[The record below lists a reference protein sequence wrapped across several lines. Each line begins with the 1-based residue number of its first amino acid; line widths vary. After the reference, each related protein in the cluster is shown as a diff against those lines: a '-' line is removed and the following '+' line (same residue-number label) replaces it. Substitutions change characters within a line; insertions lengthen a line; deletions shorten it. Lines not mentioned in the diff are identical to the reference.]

1 MINLLYL
8 TPLLIIL
15 SCYFYDLI
23 SFSKISRNI
32 FHNYISLISLNT
44 DWKNSF
50 LEFLSEETRR
60 YFVASFISITKIK
73 STHTGRVIISSG
85 DSTAGFLIEN
95 IEKEEYY
102 LQKRKSIIY
111 PFVYETE
118 DVLIKKNQKN
128 SNILKSYNLNH
139 SFMIP
144 VFFSDRKEEVLI
156 SVYFRNRLLCFLAY
170 LKYLIVRKKFSYFYA
185 SVFRNFIRAFDS
197 SAEMLLEEIEDYVA
211 ISLNEKEEIVA
222 WNKGA
227 EKLFG
232 YRSVEIIGNNFV
244 VLFNYGE
251 EETFGKSV
259 EILNIKNN
267 VKYFATLKD
276 KLNIPIKVELKI
288 KKMLTVTSELAGYSI
303 FVRDITKEEI
313 FKENIEQHSFIN
325 YTILENSHDG
335 ILILDSED
343 KIIFYNQR
351 VRTILDNSMNLFGI
365 PGKKI
370 FPRRFGEEFEQ
381 TIDKLK
387 ETRSEFLDIDYC
399 FESKYYNIRFF
410 RVHKNSKND
419 YGGVIVFFIDES
431 VRMLTMLELEDKKGT
446 LERINNNLL
455 EALYSARIMQ
465 ENLVPKQLIQQDG
478 ICTEAIYKL
487 SDDLGGDFYYSENL
501 VIKGK
506 KYNISFISDVSG
518 HGISSSMMNVMVKD
532 VYGTFVDHVREGS
545 EKIEPLTFLQLLNK
559 KILDLRI
566 EENKFITCVVLI
578 IDFEERL
585 IKTCSAGHTLPYYI
599 RGGDVRLLNFKRAV
613 PLGVIDT
620 IVCDTEQILYQN
632 GDKIILYTDG
642 FLDLFD
648 VDDQKPS
655 DSALFY
661 LEKNKDLAIQQL
673 KTQILER
680 YQLYKEEHLSYTDDL
695 TLLIIE
701 FLE

>member
-1 MINLLYL
+1 MIILLYL
-8 TPLLIIL
+8 TPIFLILYCYLYDIIL
-15 SCYFYDLI
+15 
-23 SFSKISRNI
+23 FSKISRNI

-50 LEFLSEETRR
+50 LDFLTEETRQ
-60 YFVASFISITKIK
+60 YFRASFISITKIK
-73 STHTGRVIISSG
+73 SARTGRVIISSG
-85 DSTAGFLIEN
+85 DGTAGFLVESV
-95 IEKEEYY
+95 EKEEYY
-102 LQKRKSIIY
+102 LQKRKNSIY

-118 DVLIKKNQKN
+118 DVLFRRNQKN
-128 SNILKSYNLNH
+128 SNILESYNLNH

-144 VFFSDRKEEVLI
+144 VFFSDKKEEILI
-156 SVYFRNRLLCFLAY
+156 SVYFKNSFLCFLAY
-170 LKYLIVRKKFSYFYA
+170 FKFLIVRKKFSYFYA
-185 SVFRNFIRAFDS
+185 SIFRNCLRAFDS
-197 SAEMLLEEIEDYVA
+197 SVEMLLEEIEDYVVV
-211 ISLNEKEEIVA
+211 SLNEKEEIVA

-232 YRSVEIIGNNFV
+232 YKSVEIIGKNFV

-251 EETFGKSV
+251 EEAFGKSI
-259 EILNIKNN
+259 EILNVKNN

-288 KKMLTVTSELAGYSI
+288 RKMSTVTGELAGYSV

-313 FKENIEQHSFIN
+313 FKENIEQHSFVN

-343 KIIFYNQR
+343 KIIFYNRR

-365 PGKKI
+365 PGKKV
-370 FPRRFGEEFEQ
+370 FPRRFGEEFER

-387 ETRSEFLDIDYC
+387 ETNSEFLDIDYC
-399 FESKYYNIRFF
+399 FENKYYNIRFF
-410 RVHKNSKND
+410 RIHKKSNND

-431 VRMLTMLELEDKKGT
+431 VRMLTMVELEDKKET

-465 ENLVPKQLIQQDG
+465 ENLVPKQLVQNDG
-478 ICTEAIYKL
+478 ISTEAVYEL

-501 VIKGK
+501 FVGGK

-532 VYGTFVDHVREGS
+532 VYGTFVDHIQKGTE
-545 EKIEPLTFLQLLNK
+545 IEPLAFLQLLNK
-559 KILDLRI
+559 KILDLEV
-566 EENKFITCVVLI
+566 EENKFITCVILI
-578 IDFEERL
+578 IDFEEQL
-585 IKTCSAGHTLPYYI
+585 IKICSAGHTLPYYI
-599 RGGDVRLLNFKRAV
+599 RGDEARLLNFKRSV
-613 PLGVIDT
+613 PLGVIEI
-620 IVCDTEQILYQN
+620 IVCDTDQIYYKN

-661 LEKNKDLAIQQL
+661 LEKNKNLSIRQL
-673 KTQILER
+673 KMKILER
-680 YQLYKEEHLSYTDDL
+680 YHLYKEEHLSDTDDL
-695 TLLIIE
+695 TLLMIE
-701 FLE
+701 FHK